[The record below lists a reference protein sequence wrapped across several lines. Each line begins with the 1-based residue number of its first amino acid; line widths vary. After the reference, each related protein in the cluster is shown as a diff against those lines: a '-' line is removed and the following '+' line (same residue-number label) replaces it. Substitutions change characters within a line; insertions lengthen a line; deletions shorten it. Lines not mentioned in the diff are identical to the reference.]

1 MTGLFAYGTLLPG
14 EPRWHHLQP
23 FVDSDSYDDEVQG
36 TLYDTGLG
44 YPAATFGD
52 QGEGATTIVGRVF
65 RLHAASMER
74 ALVHLDA
81 VEGAVAGVYRRVTV
95 ETAGRR
101 VVWAYEYGGGLELEP
116 IVGGSWLSRARG
128 NTS

>member
-44 YPAATFGD
+44 YPAATFG
-52 QGEGATTIVGRVF
+52 GVTTIIGRVF

-101 VVWAYEYGGGLELEP
+101 VVWAYEYGGGLELAP